1 MESPTE
7 TTAAQALEAARHFL
21 SRWRDGLTRSA
32 AEDLAQEA
40 VLEAWERRDTLRHRD
55 RWASFVR
62 TISRRRRCRAIEKH
76 LRLQF
81 ASLDA
86 DDDMQ
91 RHLAF
96 EDRPPACF
104 SVGAR
109 RVPLHWCL
117 GELGGMLRRLGPL
130 NERIV
135 RSYYEGFSC
144 RELAERYSL
153 PEETV
158 KVRLH
163 RSRSRIRREFEGR
176 IRCVFEPS
184 DTFRNGTDK
193 GAK

>member
-21 SRWRDGLTRSA
+21 SRWRDGLTRNT

-40 VLEAWERRDTLRHRD
+40 VLEAWERRDTVRHHD

-62 TISRRRRCRAIEKH
+62 TISRRRRYRAIEKH

-86 DDDMQ
+86 DEDLQ
-91 RHLAF
+91 QYLAL
-96 EDRPPACF
+96 EERAPACLL
-104 SVGAR
+104 VGTR

-117 GELGGMLRRLGPL
+117 GELSAMLRRLGPL

-176 IRCVFEPS
+176 VECVFDPI
-184 DTFRNGTDK
+184 DPVQNGADK
-193 GAK
+193 